1 MKRRECRWSRAIT
14 IGIWQG
20 DEQTVTQPDKDKD
33 PRLVRPRSGLL
44 HIVDA
49 AGYSMAGLR
58 RLWCETAARLEIVG
72 AGIVAVVFAL
82 QGAEPWHW
90 LVVGLLF
97 VLVLATEAIN
107 TALEEL
113 ADHLSPEWSQMAK
126 NVKDLGSLAVGLMLL
141 ATGGFVA
148 AVLLGVV

>member
-1 MKRRECRWSRAIT
+1 M
-14 IGIWQG
+14 
-20 DEQTVTQPDKDKD
+20 TQPDKDNYPKPD
-33 PRLVRPRSGLL
+33 RPRGGLL

-49 AGYSMAGLR
+49 AGYSLAGLR
-58 RLWCETAARLEIVG
+58 RLWRETAARLEMLG
-72 AGIVAVVFAL
+72 AVLVVVLFGLGSA
-82 QGAEPWHW
+82 APWHW
-90 LVVGLLF
+90 LVAAFLF
-97 VLVLATEAIN
+97 ALVLAMEAVN
-107 TALEEL
+107 TALEDL